1 MHIERFLQEFSRA
14 IAVSDPALQLQE
26 LATFLESHGFQFGAP
41 AAENILLLRH
51 VFAAPTLHRIVI
63 NALKTP
69 SPDQALNSFERLAG
83 VVPPETLTGLAER
96 RKRLAQYILLC
107 GSSPFLVSLMYKS
120 PDIVRWLFLENGI
133 DLSRSAGEMQAAVQA
148 TVDESTGFTALQKTL
163 RCFKRSEIVRIAA
176 RDLNGLAPLEEVM
189 RELADLASST
199 LQVAYQVCRRCLTR
213 DHGVP
218 LVTEDASAVR
228 EAEMTV
234 IGMGKLGG
242 RELNFSSDIDIIY
255 FYESDKGETAGVE
268 SGSGGRKG
276 VISLHA
282 FFNKLGEMVSKAL
295 SQVTEDGFVFRVD
308 VGLRPE
314 GKSGDMAVSLRSA
327 EIYYESW
334 GQSWERTAML
344 KARPVAGSLALGEEL
359 LKTLQPF
366 IYRKYLDYNLIEDM
380 KQMKQKIDASL
391 ARSRE
396 GEINL
401 KLGRGGIREIEFFI
415 QALQLVYAGKNPKLR
430 ERNSLNALDTLLAAN
445 LLAVDD
451 HRKLR
456 EAYRFL
462 RSVEHRIQVVQER
475 QTHNLPAREEE
486 MLALARRSGYLRA
499 GGLERFREVL
509 EEHRGYVSVIYGTLF
524 HSRDEKL
531 EQEVH
536 PQVLFLLDPKAD
548 SDLVKDMLAERHFE
562 DINRA
567 YENLASLR
575 RGPVKG
581 NLIERSRRILEK
593 ITPLM
598 IQEIIE
604 SPDPDLALTNLE
616 RFMEV
621 IATRSSYY
629 ALLAENRATIKLL
642 VSLFGMS
649 EFLSKILISHPELL
663 DSLVARGDSSVVKT
677 KEIMADELD
686 ALLEQSDYFEDHLN
700 ILRRYRNEEFLRIGL
715 NDIHGRLLQGDV
727 TLQLSL
733 LGEVCLA
740 AAFRLAARE
749 LQRFGRPTWQLEG
762 GATEAN
768 LAIIAMG
775 KLGGEELNYHS
786 DLDIIFVYDH
796 QGYTDGEKQIS
807 NHEYFAKLAQKI
819 ISILTIQ
826 TREGYVYKIDTR
838 LRPSGNAGPL
848 VTSLESFLD
857 YHRKEAQ
864 IWERQALTKARVV
877 LGEEVLAS
885 QLHDVIRHTVYGA
898 SIDDDG
904 RLEIHRLR
912 MRMEHELAKEA
923 GGGYNIKTGRGG
935 MVDVEFA
942 SQYLQLKYGSHYSE
956 LRTTSTAVALKGAL
970 TLGLINAAD
979 CEALISGY
987 KFLRR
992 LENRLRIIHDYSSN
1006 DLRGTKR
1013 YLNKLA
1019 RRLGYGAALK
1029 NPGEALICDYEKI
1042 TDKIRGCYG
1051 RIMGES
1057 VEKAFDQL
1065 QVNGVCHV
1073 GGDQT

>member
-1 MHIERFLQEFSRA
+1 MHIERFSQEFSRI
-14 IAVSDPALQLQE
+14 IACSDSDSAGQLQE
-26 LATFLESHGFQFGAP
+26 LAGFLESHGFQYGARS
-41 AAENILLLRH
+41 AENILLLKPL
-51 VFAAPTLHRIVI
+51 FAAQALHRVVI
-63 NALKTP
+63 NALLTP
-69 SPDQALNSFERLAG
+69 SPDLALNAFERLAG
-83 VVPPETLTGLAER
+83 VLPAEILVQLSE
-96 RKRLAQYILLC
+96 RKKPLAQCLLLC
-107 GSSPFLVSLMYKS
+107 GSSPFLVNLMYKT
-120 PDIVRWLFLENGI
+120 PDILRWLFLENGI
-133 DLSRSAGEMQAAVQA
+133 TFARSAEGMMAAVQG
-148 TVDESTGFTALQKTL
+148 TVDDLTDFASLQKAL
-163 RCFKRSEIVRIAA
+163 RCFKRREIVRIAA

-189 RELADLASST
+189 RELADLASAT
-199 LQVAYQVCRRCLTR
+199 LQVAYQVCRRCLIR
-213 DHGVP
+213 DHGLP
-218 LVTEDASAVR
+218 LLKEDESTVR

-276 VISLHA
+276 VVSLHA

-327 EIYYESW
+327 EVYYESW

-344 KARPVAGSLALGEEL
+344 KARPVAGSLALGEQL

-396 GEINL
+396 AEINL

-415 QALQLVYAGKNPKLR
+415 QALQLVYAGKNLKLR
-430 ERNSLNALDTLLAAN
+430 ERNSLRALDTLLAAS
-445 LLAVDD
+445 LLGEDD

-456 EAYRFL
+456 QAYRFL

-475 QTHNLPAREEE
+475 QTHNLPAKEEE
-486 MLALARRSGYLRA
+486 MLALSRRSGYLRA
-499 GGLERFREVL
+499 GGLERFRQAL
-509 EEHRGYVSVIYGTLF
+509 EEHRGNVSTIYGALF

-531 EQEVH
+531 AQDVN
-536 PQVLFLLDPKAD
+536 PQTQFLLDPKAD
-548 SDLVKDMLAERHFE
+548 SDLVKDMLAEHHFE
-562 DINRA
+562 DVERA
-567 YENLASLR
+567 YENLLSLR
-575 RGPVKG
+575 LGPVKS
-581 NLIERSRRILEK
+581 NLTERSRRLLQK

-598 IQEIIE
+598 IQELFD
-604 SPDPDLALTNLE
+604 SPDPDMALTHLE
-616 RFMEV
+616 RFLTV
-621 IATRSSYY
+621 VATRSSYY
-629 ALLAENRATIKLL
+629 ALLAENRPTIKLL

-663 DSLVARGDSSVVKT
+663 DSLVVRSGLSVIKT
-677 KEIMADELD
+677 KETMQEELD
-686 ALLEQSDYFEDHLN
+686 VLLEQSDYFEDHLN

-715 NDIHGRLLQGDV
+715 NDIHGRLLQGEV
-727 TLQLSL
+727 TSQLSL
-733 LGEVCLA
+733 LGEACLA
-740 AAFRLAARE
+740 AAFRLAVTE
-749 LQRFGRPTWQLEG
+749 LQRFGRPIWQREG
-762 GATEAN
+762 MAAEAN

-775 KLGGEELNYHS
+775 KLGGGELNYHS

-819 ISILTIQ
+819 ISILTMQ

-877 LGEEVLAS
+877 LGDDKLAS
-885 QLHDVIRHTVYGA
+885 QLHDIIRYTIYGA
-898 SIDDDG
+898 TIGEEG
-904 RLEIHRLR
+904 RQEIHRLR
-912 MRMEHELAKEA
+912 MRMENELAREKD
-923 GGGYNIKTGRGG
+923 GSYNIKTGRGG

-942 SQYLQLKYGSHYSE
+942 VQYLQLREGYRYPE
-956 LRTTSTAVALKGAL
+956 LRTPSTLVALKEIR
-970 TLGLINAAD
+970 TLGLLPEESAQTF
-979 CEALISGY
+979 LSGY
-987 KFLRR
+987 KFLRK
-992 LENRLRIIHDYSSN
+992 LENRLRIIHDYSVN
-1006 DLRGTKR
+1006 DLSGSRI

-1019 RRLGYGAALK
+1019 RRLGYESKLK
-1029 NPGEALICDYEKI
+1029 NPGAALICDYEEM
-1042 TDKIRGCYG
+1042 TGKIRD
-1051 RIMGES
+1051 
-1057 VEKAFDQL
+1057 VFDRL
-1065 QVNGVCHV
+1065 FEV
-1073 GGDQT
+1073 